1 MDAFADTDIKSKA
14 PACKHT
20 GGLQLMSGG
29 QELVPALGLAWANCI
44 NTRIFLSRTEY
55 AVSTCCL
62 SRARHN
68 SLPQPATLPLRCMQV
83 VFSPCLPQHSCLYVV
98 SQSGLQGIDPSQ
110 LNDGDV
116 QHYHQEATPEESSQ
130 TKQHSR
136 SDQHDAAHSKPIP
149 SMQRPAI
156 PLQQSDKSGL
166 QPSTNATLE
175 SKPAQSKSSVK
186 QQTCTM
192 ATGVFASF

>member
-1 MDAFADTDIKSKA
+1 
-14 PACKHT
+14 
-20 GGLQLMSGG
+20 MSGG
-29 QELVPALGLAWANCI
+29 RELVPALGLAWANCI

-83 VFSPCLPQHSCLYVV
+83 VFSPCLPQDSCLYVV

-116 QHYHQEATPEESSQ
+116 QLNHQEGAPEDSSQ
-130 TKQHSR
+130 TEQHSR
-136 SDQHDAAHSKPIP
+136 SHQHDAAHSKQLP
-149 SMQRPAI
+149 SMQRLAV
-156 PLQQSDKSGL
+156 PLQQSDNTGL
-166 QPSTNATLE
+166 QPSTDTALE
-175 SKPAQSKSSVK
+175 SKPAESKSSMK

>member
-1 MDAFADTDIKSKA
+1 MDAFVDADVKSTA

-29 QELVPALGLAWANCI
+29 RELVPALGLAWANCI
-44 NTRIFLSRTEY
+44 NTRIFFSKTEY

-62 SRARHN
+62 SRAEN
-68 SLPQPATLPLRCMQV
+68 SSLPQPATLPLRCMQV
-83 VFSPCLPQHSCLYVV
+83 VFSPCLPQDSCLYIV
-98 SQSGLQGIDPSQ
+98 SQSGLQGIDPAQ

-116 QHYHQEATPEESSQ
+116 QHYHQEQDCGTE
-130 TKQHSR
+130 QHHISHQR
-136 SDQHDAAHSKPIP
+136 DAARAKQA
-149 SMQRPAI
+149 SMQRIAV
-156 PLQQSDKSGL
+156 PLQQAAQPDRTVL
-166 QPSTNATLE
+166 QPSTSVSLE
-175 SKPAQSKSSVK
+175 SKPTDYNSSRK